1 MGDFEYPEIIKDTQD
16 KNKVNKVNEH
26 WGEQKNDK
34 GETIKN
40 CHSEELLGLGRKN
53 KTKGKQSPIN
63 INTSSV
69 QDCHL
74 MCQLE
79 INYNPIKLCKIYKN
93 NQGIINLDWDENSY
107 ITYNKLKY
115 PLKKIYFH
123 TPSHHLIDGNNSDM
137 EINLYHSLSDNYL
150 PDTIKTD
157 QEDLYNHNRDEI
169 TENENKEDKKLNHH
183 KGIIIS
189 ILVNQE
195 KEHAGS
201 SINKFIS
208 QFITNPKFKK
218 LQKKKENSV
227 EIAVGKN
234 WNIKSL
240 LPKKKSFF
248 SYEGSLP
255 MPPCLEPYT
264 WIVFEE
270 PIKMYIDYLNIIR
283 REGNPSGYRDAH
295 PLNGRIVLHNTSVE
309 IHEDEIEEET
319 KNEIINKM
327 LAPIRITVDSRT
339 GVDYRIGSRKIIDS
353 YMGGTNQD
361 YRENEESL
369 TEINKAWDKLGK
381 KGTQDLTVTEI
392 LALKED
398 TERYYEHVQNMIFNA
413 LIYNLED
420 YFNKYMEYTGYKET
434 YMTDEM
440 TEEQYVEKLHSIL
453 EELSRLN
460 ISGAFFKEEDKKL
473 YTFDKIK
480 ENFKIEE
487 FKTETKEIFDLVE
500 NDTNPKIQ
508 NKPDKKFLLFL
519 LLNWKM
525 NNLDSKNFTNLFTFI
540 EDTDEIYKFNDFIL
554 NTLNSHAEE
563 LEKEEISHLIFKFQ
577 GEDLT
582 FTLDGEECQDWGSNE
597 VHYEGGLIGKAN
609 LFSKEGY
616 TFDELK
622 KHTNLIDSARD
633 GLLNKVNGKWKPHNK
648 CRDPGGLKGAT
659 WCYTKNPKVRW
670 DYCMIPDRVGNS
682 KKYLLFVI
690 FILLIV
696 ISIFFVKMI
705 FREELFSQ
713 FIAKLTGANIASE
726 AVFKANQ
733 VANSIKNKIN

>member
-1 MGDFEYPEIIKDTQD
+1 MEDFEYPEIIKDTQD
-16 KNKVNKVNEH
+16 KNKVNKVNKH

-218 LQKKKENSV
+218 LEKKKENSV

-339 GVDYRIGSRKIIDS
+339 GVDYRIGARKVIDS

-381 KGTQDLTVTEI
+381 SGTQDLTVTEI
-392 LALKED
+392 LALKEKNPD
-398 TERYYEHVQNMIFNA
+398 KYYDYVKNMIFSA

-420 YFNKYMEYTGYKET
+420 YFNKYMEYTGYKDKF
-434 YMTDEM
+434 MTEEM
-440 TEEQYVEKLHSIL
+440 TEEQYVEKLHSFL

-460 ISGAFFKEEDKKL
+460 ISGDIFKKVDKKL
-473 YTFDKIK
+473 YTFEIVKSNFTSKK
-480 ENFKIEE
+480 ETLLPESNNILKLSNDEE
-487 FKTETKEIFDLVE
+487 E
-500 NDTNPKIQ
+500 Q
-508 NKPDKKFLLFL
+508 FLLFL
-519 LLNWKM
+519 LFNWKM
-525 NNLDSKNFTNLFTFI
+525 NNVENNNFTNLFSFI
-540 EDTDEIYKFNDFIL
+540 EDSDELYKFNNFIL
-554 NTLNSHAEE
+554 TELFNSADR
-563 LEKEEISHLIFKFQ
+563 LVISDEKKNNIKNLIFKFQ

>member
-1 MGDFEYPEIIKDTQD
+1 
-16 KNKVNKVNEH
+16 
-26 WGEQKNDK
+26 
-34 GETIKN
+34 
-40 CHSEELLGLGRKN
+40 
-53 KTKGKQSPIN
+53 
-63 INTSSV
+63 
-69 QDCHL
+69 
-74 MCQLE
+74 
-79 INYNPIKLCKIYKN
+79 
-93 NQGIINLDWDENSY
+93 
-107 ITYNKLKY
+107 
-115 PLKKIYFH
+115 
-123 TPSHHLIDGNNSDM
+123 
-137 EINLYHSLSDNYL
+137 
-150 PDTIKTD
+150 
-157 QEDLYNHNRDEI
+157 
-169 TENENKEDKKLNHH
+169 
-183 KGIIIS
+183 
-189 ILVNQE
+189 
-195 KEHAGS
+195 
-201 SINKFIS
+201 
-208 QFITNPKFKK
+208 
-218 LQKKKENSV
+218 
-227 EIAVGKN
+227 
-234 WNIKSL
+234 
-240 LPKKKSFF
+240 
-248 SYEGSLP
+248 
-255 MPPCLEPYT
+255 
-264 WIVFEE
+264 
-270 PIKMYIDYLNIIR
+270 
-283 REGNPSGYRDAH
+283 
-295 PLNGRIVLHNTSVE
+295 
-309 IHEDEIEEET
+309 
-319 KNEIINKM
+319 
-327 LAPIRITVDSRT
+327 
-339 GVDYRIGSRKIIDS
+339 
-353 YMGGTNQD
+353 
-361 YRENEESL
+361 
-369 TEINKAWDKLGK
+369 
-381 KGTQDLTVTEI
+381 
-392 LALKED
+392 
-398 TERYYEHVQNMIFNA
+398 
-413 LIYNLED
+413 
-420 YFNKYMEYTGYKET
+420 
-434 YMTDEM
+434 M

-460 ISGAFFKEEDKKL
+460 ISGDIFKKEDKKL

-480 ENFKIEE
+480 ENFKNEK

-525 NNLDSKNFTNLFTFI
+525 NNLESKNFTNLFTFI

-563 LEKEEISHLIFKFQ
+563 LEKEEISNLIFKFQ